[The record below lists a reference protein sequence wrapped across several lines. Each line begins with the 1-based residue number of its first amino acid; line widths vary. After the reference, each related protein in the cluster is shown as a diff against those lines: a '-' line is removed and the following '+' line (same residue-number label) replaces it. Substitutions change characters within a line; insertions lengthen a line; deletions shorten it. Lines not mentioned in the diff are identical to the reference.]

1 MFNICSF
8 ERAIVVKYLST
19 TTNKQTLQQTTKQE
33 IFSFGE
39 LIKSCNYL
47 LFYVFSNLNQQNPL
61 FLQALERLVL
71 SRNKDVGKK
80 KISKSSPAKLKRL
93 FGLGKKCS
101 TENVSLNFTEIKVI
115 VVDIEF
121 NLNEGNLFSFN
132 DFELFYFPSQNYLYK
147 SRLLRSLNFV
157 TAPSLFILDCSELK
171 IISQAYNSLIDDQ
184 YCENFPWQ
192 FVSSSEFLNGMKLL
206 KNCGDG
212 GLNENVEFDKI
223 GNGVKGIFFGAK
235 WCPPSKQ
242 MSKQLSEIYPKIK
255 ESHPSFEII
264 FCSYDR
270 SEDSFKEHFKG
281 MPWLSLPYKSEK
293 ALANAFDVQGIPTFL
308 LLNEDFSII
317 SRNGRNV
324 LLSDPLGYPWER
336 KSLYELTEHTVHQ
349 LSEMASLILFT
360 DGSPEDTEF
369 SIQLLTTCIDNLL
382 KGEQKEEEQ
391 NESKNILKGDLISLN
406 SENAN
411 SLGNDPLQFFY
422 TGEDPICD
430 DVLEN
435 LGQENADLPLLLIC
449 DVLAGH
455 LAICDKPD
463 VSEDVLREFVE
474 EYKSGKCQQVIPIP
488 NNKKVQVKPPYKI
501 HSKLDTKVSRGQAV

>member
-1 MFNICSF
+1 
-8 ERAIVVKYLST
+8 
-19 TTNKQTLQQTTKQE
+19 
-33 IFSFGE
+33 
-39 LIKSCNYL
+39 
-47 LFYVFSNLNQQNPL
+47 
-61 FLQALERLVL
+61 
-71 SRNKDVGKK
+71 
-80 KISKSSPAKLKRL
+80 
-93 FGLGKKCS
+93 
-101 TENVSLNFTEIKVI
+101 
-115 VVDIEF
+115 
-121 NLNEGNLFSFN
+121 
-132 DFELFYFPSQNYLYK
+132 
-147 SRLLRSLNFV
+147 
-157 TAPSLFILDCSELK
+157 
-171 IISQAYNSLIDDQ
+171 
-184 YCENFPWQ
+184 
-192 FVSSSEFLNGMKLL
+192 MKLL

-212 GLNENVEFDKI
+212 GLTENVEFDKI

-242 MSKQLSEIYPKIK
+242 MSKQLTEIYPKIK
-255 ESHPSFEII
+255 ASHPSFEII

-270 SEDSFKEHFKG
+270 SEDSFKEHFGG

-308 LLNEDFSII
+308 LLDENFSLI
-317 SRNGRNV
+317 SRNGRNI

-336 KSLYELTEHTVHQ
+336 KSLYELTEHTVHR

-382 KGEQKEEEQ
+382 QEEQKDEQ
-391 NESKNILKGDLISLN
+391 NESKNTLKGDLISLN

-411 SLGNDPLQFFY
+411 SLGNDPFQFFY

-474 EYKSGKCQQVIPIP
+474 EYKNGKCKQVIPIP
-488 NNKKVQVKPPYKI
+488 SNKKVQ
-501 HSKLDTKVSRGQAV
+501 SRTVGGIPAEALEQLLNNSATTIT